1 MLTQIRELDL
11 LIRRNQIN
19 TYNNIYFTRC
29 LKIFKVKDDQ
39 IQSDV
44 IPLTHDSQA
53 LQVDQ

>member
-44 IPLTHDSQA
+44 IPLTHDSQV